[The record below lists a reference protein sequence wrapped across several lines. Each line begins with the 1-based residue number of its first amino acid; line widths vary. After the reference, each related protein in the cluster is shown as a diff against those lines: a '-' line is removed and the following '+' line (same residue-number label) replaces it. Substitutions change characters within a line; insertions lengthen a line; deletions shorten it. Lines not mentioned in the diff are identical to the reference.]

1 MEKTRQSKRKSRR
14 RRAQTIFKQLI
25 FNVIFP
31 VVVALI
37 MLASLNYYQTKSIL
51 TESNNTKNQIISNEI
66 KHIMELQDIALETIE
81 EDLNKKMK
89 KYSQK
94 LVTHLS
100 KVENIKEVDLD
111 RIREKMDMTKE
122 HIDIY
127 VINRKGVV
135 VNTTF
140 EKDLNLNFFDFGE
153 DHKQH
158 LLHIFEEGRFESE
171 RFAIEASTKR
181 MKKYTYHPTPDK
193 KYIIELGA
201 YSKKADELIGQI
213 QNILGRIAQKQSE
226 IKNVDLF
233 ISEENPFSLSKD
245 VEISEKQY
253 KELLKAF
260 KTKEKQVLKTE
271 VDDKPFYHEFIYME
285 RENTDLYKASVI
297 RIVSDR
303 SRDQEILL
311 RELIKSIIIFVITI
325 LIVMAIIYVK
335 TRIITNPIKRLVENV
350 NRISKGDLTD
360 RALIE
365 GSNEIA
371 TLSKHFNRMIER
383 LEEYYNELEQK
394 VADRTREIEQQK
406 EEITAQRD
414 SLADKNNRLEAAYHK
429 IELQNQHI
437 TDSIHYARQIQRAV
451 LPPYEY
457 IDNLFPESFVLFRPK
472 DIVSGDFYWAR
483 EVNNF
488 RVFVAADCTG
498 HGVPGAFM
506 SLLSISSLN
515 EIVTSETVDNAGAIL
530 DDLREYIKNSLRQTG
545 RDGEQKDG
553 IDLTIC
559 VYNPEKQQLDVA
571 GANNS
576 LVLIR
581 DDEVQIVKADRMPIG
596 IYRKELPF
604 TNHTIDIKKNDVVYM
619 FSDGYP
625 DQFGGPKGRKFLAK
639 KFRRMLH
646 EIHQKPLEEQKAHLE
661 TTLVEWMNG
670 VEQIDDI
677 LVVGIKF

>member
-1 MEKTRQSKRKSRR
+1 MENSRKSRR
-14 RRAQTIFKQLI
+14 KRAQTIFKQLI

-66 KHIMELQDIALETIE
+66 KHIMELQDIALEAIE
-81 EDLNKKMK
+81 EDLDEKMA
-89 KYSQK
+89 KYSHK
-94 LVTHLS
+94 LVNKL
-100 KVENIKEVDLD
+100 KNVENIKEADLD
-111 RIREKMDMTKE
+111 EIRKEMGMTKE

-127 VINRKGVV
+127 VINREGVV

-140 EKDLNLNFFDFGE
+140 DKDLNLNFFDFGE

-158 LLHIFEEGRFESE
+158 LLHIFEEGEYLSE
-171 RFAIEASTKR
+171 RFAVEASTKR

-201 YSKKADELIGQI
+201 YSKKADELINQI
-213 QNILGRIAQKQSE
+213 QNILAKIAQKESE
-226 IKNVDLF
+226 IQNVALF
-233 ISEENPFSLSKD
+233 ISEENPFSLSKNI
-245 VEISEKQY
+245 EITDEEY
-253 KELLKAF
+253 KVLLKAF
-260 KTKEKQVLKTE
+260 ETKEKQILKTKQE
-271 VDDKPFYHEFIYME
+271 KKTFYHEFIYME

-303 SRDQEILL
+303 SRDEEILL
-311 RELIKSIIIFVITI
+311 RELIKSIVIFVITI

-437 TDSIHYARQIQRAV
+437 TDSIQYARQIQRAV

-457 IDNLFPESFVLFRPK
+457 IDKLFPESFVLFRPK

-483 EVNNF
+483 EVNGF
-488 RVFVAADCTG
+488 RVLVAADCTG

-506 SLLSISSLN
+506 SLLSMSSLN

-530 DDLREYIKNSLRQTG
+530 DDLREYIKKSLRQTG
-545 RDGEQKDG
+545 KEGEQKDG
-553 IDLTIC
+553 IDLSIC
-559 VYNPEKQQLDVA
+559 VYNPDKEQLDVA

-581 DDEVQIVKADRMPIG
+581 DNEVQIIKADRMPIG
-596 IYRKELPF
+596 IYRKEFPF
-604 TNHTIDIKKNDVVYM
+604 TNHTIDIKKDDVVYM

-639 KFRRMLH
+639 KFRQVLH
-646 EIHQKPLEEQKAHLE
+646 EIHQMPLNDQKAHLE
-661 TTLVEWMNG
+661 TTLVEWMEG
-670 VEQIDDI
+670 VEQVDDI